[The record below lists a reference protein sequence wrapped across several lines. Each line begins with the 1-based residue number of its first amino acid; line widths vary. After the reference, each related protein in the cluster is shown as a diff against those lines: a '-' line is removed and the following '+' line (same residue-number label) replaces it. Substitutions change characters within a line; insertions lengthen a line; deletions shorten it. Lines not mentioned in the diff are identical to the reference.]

1 VIRDL
6 LLAPNQ
12 LTLLR
17 LIFVPFIILCVLDN
31 RWPWALGLF
40 LLAGL
45 SDALDGLLARK
56 LHQQSVLGRYLDP
69 IADKLLLSV
78 LFLVLSTT
86 HKIPWR
92 YTVLVF
98 SRDICIVITA
108 AVLYVV
114 ASYREFRPS
123 VFGKIATT
131 AQVGALLF
139 VLLYQINRDPWVF
152 WLRRGFLWLTL
163 AFTLISGIH
172 YAIVTSQR
180 MREWNARSTSAR

>member
-17 LIFVPFIILCVLDN
+17 LIFSPLIILCVLDN
-31 RWPWALGLF
+31 RWYWAMALF

-45 SDALDGLLARK
+45 TDALDGLLAR
-56 LHQQSVLGRYLDP
+56 LLQQQSVLGQYLDP

-78 LFLVLSTT
+78 LFLVLSIT

-92 YTVLVF
+92 FTVLVF
-98 SRDICIVITA
+98 SRDICIVLTS

-114 ASYREFRPS
+114 AGYRGFRPS
-123 VFGKIATT
+123 IFGKIATLS
-131 AQVGALLF
+131 QIGALLF
-139 VLLYQINRDPWVF
+139 VLLFQVEHVSWVF
-152 WLRRGFLWLTL
+152 WLRKGFLWLTF

-172 YAIVTSQR
+172 YAVVTGQR
-180 MREWNARSTSAR
+180 MRRHETGAGARQ